1 MPRLVPT
8 TRLPGSGGVPSTEVW
23 GLVAGF
29 PQPVDRPDGRT
40 APIQGK
46 TYSSAQRTGEPES
59 QSIFYREGA
68 ASIVEVLE
76 NPDGNRDLIING
88 SINASAYPVSVG
100 LRAHRLIA
108 QLPLLLGLG
117 SGMTSGA
124 ALQLETLESI
134 ECAE

>member
-1 MPRLVPT
+1 M
-8 TRLPGSGGVPSTEVW
+8 
-23 GLVAGF
+23 
-29 PQPVDRPDGRT
+29 
-40 APIQGK
+40 
-46 TYSSAQRTGEPES
+46 
-59 QSIFYREGA
+59 
-68 ASIVEVLE
+68 EVLE

-100 LRAHRLIA
+100 LRGHRLIA
-108 QLPLLLGLG
+108 QLPLMLHANPRRMLLLRLG